1 MVITRTL
8 SAPGGRT
15 LQVYDSGSPVP
26 SALTVFWHHGTPNVG
41 APPEPL
47 LGWPVRWLSYDR
59 PGYGGSS
66 RLPGRNVAQVA
77 RDVAWI
83 AGHLQLD
90 RFAVMGHSGGGPHAL
105 ACAALLPSQVVA
117 AVSVAGLAPHGA
129 PGLAYFEGMY
139 PGGRAELEAATQ
151 GEAALAGVL
160 AGGGYDPEMF
170 TPRDHQALGT
180 SWQWLHSVVG
190 PALEHGPGG
199 MIDDDLAYVRPWGFA
214 PGQIQAPVLL
224 LHGEADRIV
233 PVRHAA
239 WLAAALPRAELHTS
253 PDDGHI
259 SILDLGGDALDWL
272 IQGAS

>member
-1 MVITRTL
+1 MVTTRTL

-15 LQVYDSGSPVP
+15 LQVYDSGSPDP

-41 APPEPL
+41 PPPEPL
-47 LGWPVRWLSYDR
+47 LGRPVRWLSYDR

-66 RLPGRNVAQVA
+66 RLPGRDVAQVA

-83 AGHLQLD
+83 TGHLQVG

-105 ACAALLPSQVVA
+105 ACAALLPGQVVA
-117 AVSVAGLAPHGA
+117 AVSVAGLAPYGA

-139 PGGRAELEAATQ
+139 PGGRAELEAATR
-151 GEAALAGVL
+151 GEAALAEVL
-160 AGGGYDPEMF
+160 VGGGFDAEMF
-170 TPRDHQALGT
+170 TLQDRQALDT

-190 PALEHGPGG
+190 PALDRGPGG
-199 MIDDDLAYVRPWGFA
+199 MIDDDLAYVRPWGFD

-233 PVRHAA
+233 PVRHAP
-239 WLAAALPRAELHTS
+239 WLREALPRAELRIS

-259 SILDLGGDALDWL
+259 SILDQGAAALDWL
-272 IQGAS
+272 TQGVP